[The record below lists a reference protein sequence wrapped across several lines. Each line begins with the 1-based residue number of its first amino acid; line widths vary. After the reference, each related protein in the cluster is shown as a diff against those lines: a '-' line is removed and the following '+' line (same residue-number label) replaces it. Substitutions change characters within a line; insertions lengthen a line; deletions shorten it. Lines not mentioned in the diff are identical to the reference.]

1 MSPQAGELLLNEVA
15 PRIRSSM
22 PSLMPIGSE
31 DPEELAQDTLA
42 IAAGLLE
49 STERRGKQVTPGNIA
64 YFAIRLSRQG
74 RRSTRYKKNDVMH
87 PATQLCGRS
96 RVQSLDD
103 PIASESDSEEGLC
116 LHDTLAARNED
127 PAQAATRRLDWTR
140 LVACLDATARA
151 ILCCMLE
158 GEDLISLVPK
168 LKRSHTALRND
179 KRRLAMLVLEHLG
192 EDILR
197 QVQELP
203 AWMDNLVANR
213 ETFACRVERQAA

>member
-103 PIASESDSEEGLC
+103 PIASES
-116 LHDTLAARNED
+116 
-127 PAQAATRRLDWTR
+127 TRRLDWTR

-179 KRRLAMLVLEHLG
+179 KRRLAMLVLEHLA